1 MTGIQYIFIE
11 QILIPHEG
19 FEAMVVSGMPPRT
32 FVGRPS
38 PRAGLSSVLWHP
50 PSFPSPP
57 TARAALPPP
66 SPTKCQRPRAQKF
79 EPLLSQTARVN
90 AFANHLYK
98 EKAWLSKLYIF
109 THIQKQAFKKPL
121 RILFRRGHETQR
133 KELGPQRRG
142 KASMR
147 WETAE
152 DLPGLTVHPVSAKMV
167 GSSQEFFP
175 GE

>member
-1 MTGIQYIFIE
+1 
-11 QILIPHEG
+11 
-19 FEAMVVSGMPPRT
+19 MVVSGMPPRT

-133 KELGPQRRG
+133 KITGEGAGAVEEG
-142 KASMR
+142 K
-147 WETAE
+147 
-152 DLPGLTVHPVSAKMV
+152 
-167 GSSQEFFP
+167 
-175 GE
+175 GEYEMGDC